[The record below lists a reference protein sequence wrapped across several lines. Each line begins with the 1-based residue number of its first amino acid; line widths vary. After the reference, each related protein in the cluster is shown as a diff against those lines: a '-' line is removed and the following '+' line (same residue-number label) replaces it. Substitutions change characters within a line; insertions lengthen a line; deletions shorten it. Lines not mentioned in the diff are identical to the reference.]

1 MFDYSWRIRNLSL
14 GISMFT
20 AALVYLSL
28 HLLMVRPMRRIT
40 ESMAAFRA
48 NPEFAAGTLPDSERS
63 DEIGIAQRELAT
75 MQQGLRAA
83 LLQKTR
89 LAALGTAVTK
99 VNHDL
104 RNILATASLIS
115 DRSEEHTSELQSLMR
130 ISYAV
135 FCLKKKKQNSQ
146 AQTAAVQYAIY
157 NK

>member
-1 MFDYSWRIRNLSL
+1 MRISDWSSDVCSSDL
-14 GISMFT
+14 
-20 AALVYLSL
+20 
-28 HLLMVRPMRRIT
+28 RIT

-104 RNILATASLIS
+104 RNILATEIGRASC
-115 DRSEEHTSELQSLMR
+115 RER
-130 ISYAV
+130 V
-135 FCLKKKKQNSQ
+135 C
-146 AQTAAVQYAIY
+146 QYV
-157 NK
+157 